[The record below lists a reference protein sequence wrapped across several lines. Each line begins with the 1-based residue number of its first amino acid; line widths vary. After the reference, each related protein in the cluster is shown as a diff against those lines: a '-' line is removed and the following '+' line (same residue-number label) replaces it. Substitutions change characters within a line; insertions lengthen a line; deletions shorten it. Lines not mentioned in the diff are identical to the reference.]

1 MSLFY
6 FAANLCGGWLRER
19 WWIQLSA
26 HASVLMSHPMSCIFW
41 KTLPYTWGRWE
52 WTSPITSECFSE
64 NRFDLSDPRSL
75 QGLPWGSPSHVLGTA
90 SPGASSQK
98 GASLWVYHVATLH
111 EGLSALAQS
120 GWWWAKRRILFKAF
134 VLWTVPMNFPQSIT
148 EASSNKIDGDRP
160 IRQSGQVLAHR
171 LAKKII
177 QRMRQSAFCTF
188 QNVIVQRDELHFVWA
203 THSCFPLY
211 SF

>member
-1 MSLFY
+1 MVDSIVRSCVRSDVTSHVVYLLE
-6 FAANLCGGWLRER
+6 NSPVHLRE
-19 WWIQLSA
+19 
-26 HASVLMSHPMSCIFW
+26 VGMDKSHNVW
-41 KTLPYTWGRWE
+41 V
-52 WTSPITSECFSE
+52 FSE